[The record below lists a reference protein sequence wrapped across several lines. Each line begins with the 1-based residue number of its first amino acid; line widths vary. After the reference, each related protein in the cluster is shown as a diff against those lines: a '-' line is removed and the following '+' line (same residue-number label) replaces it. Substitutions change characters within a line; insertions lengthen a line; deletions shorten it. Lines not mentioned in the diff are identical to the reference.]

1 MSENCWIFVNMP
13 KAGKN
18 HTLIHSFS
26 CALGADNRGF
36 PGYFQRF
43 HTRFCAEF
51 LIVIKAFLE
60 AAKRYVRGGYDVV
73 VDGIA
78 NWFIENELEK

>member
-1 MSENCWIFVNMP
+1 MKHYFNLSSLMP
-13 KAGKN
+13 ARWRRSWRLTGQSGMAGV
-18 HTLIHSFS
+18 
-26 CALGADNRGF
+26 RE
-36 PGYFQRF
+36 PGKPQRQLSLQN
-43 HTRFCAEF
+43 

-78 NWFIENELEK
+78 NWFIKNELEK